1 MQKPKS
7 NSRRSPGQGNRSL
20 FRRTVVLLAV
30 VGVLAFVPRVAQLVK
45 LQIFQHDEWEQRA
58 ANQQTLDVAVNAGRG
73 AIYDAQGR
81 TLARSGTVY
90 QLILSPRDVVVS
102 VNKSSYEDDDGN
114 LKQEEYEQAIEDKR
128 ELIVDGLVDLLGLNE
143 DRLRQRIEN
152 TDSAYEPLAY
162 EL

>member
-30 VGVLAFVPRVAQLVK
+30 VGVVAFVPLVAQLVK

-102 VNKSSYEDDDGN
+102 VNKSSYEDEDGN

-128 ELIVDGLVDLLGLNE
+128 DLIVDGLVDLLGLNE

-152 TDSAYEPLAY
+152 TDSAY
-162 EL
+162 

>member
-30 VGVLAFVPRVAQLVK
+30 VGVLAFVPLVAQLVK

-102 VNKSSYEDDDGN
+102 VNKSS
-114 LKQEEYEQAIEDKR
+114 
-128 ELIVDGLVDLLGLNE
+128 
-143 DRLRQRIEN
+143 
-152 TDSAYEPLAY
+152 
-162 EL
+162 